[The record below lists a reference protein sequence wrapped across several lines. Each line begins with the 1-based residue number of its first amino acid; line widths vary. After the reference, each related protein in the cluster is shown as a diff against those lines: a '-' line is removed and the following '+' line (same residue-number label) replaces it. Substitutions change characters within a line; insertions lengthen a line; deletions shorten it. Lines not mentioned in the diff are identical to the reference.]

1 MESITDDMIYA
12 FAAGVATAACLL
24 LPFLLGGR
32 KKSGAIAKPVTG
44 LTGDEK
50 KDFLVV
56 FEALTSEVVAEI
68 DQYNLPARTKEYMR
82 NMIEYNVPKGKLTRG
97 LTVISALKAIKNGGK
112 PLSAVDY
119 QRDVSFKSDDS
130 GRLHGSCLRPHRK
143 EIVQARRP
151 R

>member
-1 MESITDDMIYA
+1 MDSIFLSVTDDMIYA

-56 FEALTSEVVAEI
+56 FEALTSEVVAAI
-68 DQYNLPARTKEYMR
+68 DPPDAAPRPARLCSSLHVRAALTAFYLIPHCR
-82 NMIEYNVPKGKLTRG
+82 N
-97 LTVISALKAIKNGGK
+97 SA
-112 PLSAVDY
+112 PTTTH
-119 QRDVSFKSDDS
+119 Q
-130 GRLHGSCLRPHRK
+130 
-143 EIVQARRP
+143 
-151 R
+151 